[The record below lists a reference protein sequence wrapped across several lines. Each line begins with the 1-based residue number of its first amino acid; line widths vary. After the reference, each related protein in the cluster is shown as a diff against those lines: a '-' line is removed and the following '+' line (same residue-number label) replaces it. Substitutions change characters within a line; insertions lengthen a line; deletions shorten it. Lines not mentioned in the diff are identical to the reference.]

1 MTAFDRAGT
10 EWQRVSPKYVA
21 LALVG
26 DVVAVV
32 LLAGVAV
39 VLGFVTDW
47 HWLALAW
54 PLALAAVALVS
65 ACFEARRARAIG
77 YRLRDDD
84 LMFRRGLFFSR
95 LVAVP
100 YGRMQLVDVQQG
112 PIARL
117 LGLASVKMV
126 TAAAVTGV
134 AIPGLPM
141 EEAERL
147 RDHLIRLAESRR
159 AGL

>member
-1 MTAFDRAGT
+1 MAAFDHPGAT
-10 EWQRVSPKYVA
+10 WQRVSPKYVY
-21 LALVG
+21 LALTGDLVFVVVMAAATVVVG
-26 DVVAVV
+26 
-32 LLAGVAV
+32 L
-39 VLGFVTDW
+39 VTDW
-47 HWLALAW
+47 SWFAW
-54 PLALAAVALVS
+54 PLPAAIALISLIS
-65 ACFEARRARAIG
+65 AFFEVRRTRAIG
-77 YRLRDDD
+77 YQLRDDD
-84 LMFRRGLFFSR
+84 LMFRRGLFFAR

-117 LGLASVKMV
+117 FGLANVKMV

-134 AIPGLPM
+134 AIPGLPLA
-141 EEAERL
+141 EAEQL